1 MQCSLTCASLRR
13 FRASLRPRQRAAM
26 CCVGQRNSGTAA
38 QSLGKLIEE
47 GGVLRERLRERRC
60 GVADAKTL

>member
-1 MQCSLTCASLRR
+1 
-13 FRASLRPRQRAAM
+13 M